1 MSNTKIQNIYDFP
14 NAISLVV
21 SGDIHGDFTQ
31 LVYKCCIQYGMTD
44 TVIIV
49 AGDCGFGFE
58 KPGYYENI
66 YKRCRE
72 RLSKANNY
80 LLFVRGNHDNPAY
93 FRSALPLGSSKN
105 LQPIKHRRWMTL
117 PDYSVVK
124 ACGHTILCVG
134 GATSIDRTCRMNSK
148 YYHFQKPDAP
158 FIPNVY
164 WPNESPIFDL
174 SKLDAI
180 NEVCAIDTVIT
191 HTSPSFCELSSHQGL
206 QSWTIRD
213 EDLLDDVKR
222 ERKVMDDLHAYL
234 YSKSH
239 PLRFWLYGHFHQSW
253 HSEID
258 GIQYNMLDCMELR
271 EVRS

>member
-1 MSNTKIQNIYDFP
+1 MNNQKTQYIFEFP
-14 NAISLVV
+14 DAKSIVV

-58 KPGYYENI
+58 KPGYYENL

-72 RLSKANNY
+72 RLAKANNW

-105 LQPIKHRRWMTL
+105 LQPIKHRRWLTL

-124 ACGHTILCVG
+124 SCGHTILCVG
-134 GATSIDRTCRMNSK
+134 GATSIDRTYRMNSK
-148 YYHFQKPDAP
+148 HFHFQKPDAP
-158 FIPNVY
+158 FVPNVY
-164 WPNESPIFDL
+164 WPNERPVYDQT
-174 SKLDAI
+174 KLDAI

-206 QSWTIRD
+206 HTWAIRD
-213 EDLLDDVKR
+213 EDLLDDVKH
-222 ERKVMDDLHAYL
+222 ERKVMDDIYAYL

-239 PLRFWLYGHFHQSW
+239 PLRHWFYGHFHQSW
-253 HSEID
+253 HCEID
-258 GIQYNMLDCMELR
+258 GIQFNMLDCMELR
-271 EVRS
+271 DMRP